1 MAEPYIIKNV
11 EALWP
16 KLNQTYAFDKKAN
29 KHMPCGP
36 RDTNA
41 AFSVDFRAD
50 NDTAKALFAQMS
62 GAYNANREK
71 SWPEKLTIEASPLV
85 KDDDGTFK
93 GTSNI
98 KGAYSG
104 KVTLK
109 PVELDSQ
116 GNSLPDDFELTTG
129 STINIAVT
137 FVPYHMSK
145 DNWGVSLR
153 LQAVQVIKYIPR
165 SVRNPFGNVA
175 GGYVVEV
182 NEAEETA
189 KKAFQSNNVLEVAED
204 TTDVDDMFEDEPVKK
219 TAKKAET
226 ASSEEKLDLTNIV
239 QGWDD

>member
-1 MAEPYIIKNV
+1 MAETYIIENV

-50 NDTAKALFAQMS
+50 SATAKALFAQMS
-62 GAYNANREK
+62 AAYNANKEK
-71 SWPEKLTIEASPLV
+71 SWPQELTLEASPLV

-98 KGAYSG
+98 KGVYNG
-104 KVTLK
+104 KITLK

-116 GNSLPDDFELTTG
+116 GNTLPEDFELTTG
-129 STINIAVT
+129 STVNIAVT
-137 FVPYHMSK
+137 FVPYHMTK

-153 LQAVQVIKYIPR
+153 LQAVQVIKYVTRP
-165 SVRNPFGNVA
+165 VRNPFGNVA

-182 NEAEETA
+182 DEAEETA
-189 KKAFQSNNVLEVAED
+189 KKIFKSNNVLEVAEEA
-204 TTDVDDMFEDEPVKK
+204 VVIDMFDEEPVKK

-226 ASSEEKLDLTNIV
+226 ASSEDKLDLTNIV
-239 QGWDD
+239 KGWDD

>member
-1 MAEPYIIKNV
+1 MAETYIIENV

-50 NDTAKALFAQMS
+50 SATAKALFAQMS
-62 GAYNANREK
+62 AAYNANKEK
-71 SWPEKLTIEASPLV
+71 SWPQELTLEASPLV

-104 KVTLK
+104 RITEK

-116 GNSLPDDFELTTG
+116 GNTLPEDFELTTG
-129 STINIAVT
+129 STVNIAVT
-137 FVPYHMSK
+137 FYPYYMSEK
-145 DNWGVSLR
+145 NWGVSLR
-153 LQAVQVIKYIPR
+153 LQAVQVIKYVPR
-165 SVRNPFGNVA
+165 PVRNPFGKVE
-175 GGYVVEV
+175 GGYVAEV
-182 NEAEETA
+182 DEAEETA
-189 KKAFQSNNVLEVAED
+189 KKIFKSNNVLEVAEEA
-204 TTDVDDMFEDEPVKK
+204 VVIDMFDEEPVKK

-226 ASSEEKLDLTNIV
+226 ASSEDKLDLTNIV
-239 QGWDD
+239 KGWDD

>member
-1 MAEPYIIKNV
+1 MAETYIIQNV

-50 NDTAKALFAQMS
+50 SATAKALFAQMDA
-62 GAYNANREK
+62 AYNANKEK
-71 SWPEKLTIEASPLV
+71 SWPQELTLEASPLV

-93 GTSNI
+93 GTSSI
-98 KGAYSG
+98 KGAYNG
-104 KVTLK
+104 KITLK

-116 GNSLPDDFELTTG
+116 GNTLPEDFELTTG
-129 STINIAVT
+129 STVNIAVT
-137 FVPYHMSK
+137 FVPYHMTK

-153 LQAVQVIKYIPR
+153 LQAVQVIKYVTRP
-165 SVRNPFGNVA
+165 VRNPFGNVA

-182 NEAEETA
+182 DEAEETA
-189 KKAFQSNNVLEVAED
+189 KKIFKSNNVLAVAEEA
-204 TTDVDDMFEDEPVKK
+204 VVIDMFDEEPVKK

-226 ASSEEKLDLTNIV
+226 ASSEDKLDLTNIV
-239 QGWDD
+239 KGWDD

>member
-1 MAEPYIIKNV
+1 MAETYIIENV

-16 KLNQTYAFDKKAN
+16 KINQTYAFDQKVKR
-29 KHMPCGP
+29 HMPCGP

-50 NDTAKALFAQMS
+50 SATAKALFAQMS
-62 GAYNANREK
+62 AAYNANKEK
-71 SWPEKLTIEASPLV
+71 SWPQELTLEASPLV

-104 KVTLK
+104 RITEK

-116 GNSLPDDFELTTG
+116 GNTLPEDFELTTG
-129 STINIAVT
+129 STVNIAVT
-137 FVPYHMSK
+137 FVPYHMTK

-153 LQAVQVIKYIPR
+153 LQAVQVIKYVTRP
-165 SVRNPFGNVA
+165 VRNPFGNVA

-182 NEAEETA
+182 DEAEETA
-189 KKAFQSNNVLEVAED
+189 KKIFKSNNVLEVAEEA
-204 TTDVDDMFEDEPVKK
+204 VVIDMFDEEPVKK

-226 ASSEEKLDLTNIV
+226 ASSEDKLDLTNIV
-239 QGWDD
+239 KGWDD

>member
-1 MAEPYIIKNV
+1 MAETYIIENV

-29 KHMPCGP
+29 KHMPCGS

-50 NDTAKALFAQMS
+50 SATAKALFAQMS
-62 GAYNANREK
+62 AAYNANKEK
-71 SWPEKLTIEASPLV
+71 SWPQELTLEASPLV

-104 KVTLK
+104 RITEK

-116 GNSLPDDFELTTG
+116 GNTLPEDFELTTG
-129 STINIAVT
+129 STVNIAVT
-137 FVPYHMSK
+137 FVPYHMTK

-153 LQAVQVIKYIPR
+153 LQAVQVIKYVTRP
-165 SVRNPFGNVA
+165 VRNPFGNVA

-182 NEAEETA
+182 DEAEETA
-189 KKAFQSNNVLEVAED
+189 KKIFKSNNVLAVAEEA
-204 TTDVDDMFEDEPVKK
+204 VVIDMFDEEPVKK

-226 ASSEEKLDLTNIV
+226 ASSEDKLDLTNIV
-239 QGWDD
+239 KGWDD

>member
-1 MAEPYIIKNV
+1 MAEIYIIENV

-50 NDTAKALFAQMS
+50 SGTAKALFAQMS

-104 KVTLK
+104 KVTEK

-153 LQAVQVIKYIPR
+153 LQAVQVIKYVTRP
-165 SVRNPFGNVA
+165 VRNPFG
-175 GGYVVEV
+175 VVEGGFV
-182 NEAEETA
+182 LEDNNPFA
-189 KKAFQSNNVLEVAED
+189 KTTPAKSNNVLEAAPAD
-204 TTDVDDMFEDEPVKK
+204 DDDMFEDEPVKK

-226 ASSEEKLDLTNIV
+226 ASSDEKLDLTNIV
-239 QGWDD
+239 EGWDD

>member
-1 MAEPYIIKNV
+1 MAETYIIENV

-50 NDTAKALFAQMS
+50 SATAKALFAQMS
-62 GAYNANREK
+62 AAYNANKEK
-71 SWPEKLTIEASPLV
+71 SWPQELTLEASPLV

-104 KVTLK
+104 RITEK

-116 GNSLPDDFELTTG
+116 GNTLPEDFELTTG
-129 STINIAVT
+129 STVNIAVT
-137 FVPYHMSK
+137 FVPYHMTK

-153 LQAVQVIKYIPR
+153 LQAVQVIKYVTRP
-165 SVRNPFGNVA
+165 VRNPFGNVA

-182 NEAEETA
+182 DEAEETA
-189 KKAFQSNNVLEVAED
+189 KKIFKSNNVLEVAEEA
-204 TTDVDDMFEDEPVKK
+204 VVIDMFDEEPVKK

-226 ASSEEKLDLTNIV
+226 ASSEDKLDLTNIV
-239 QGWDD
+239 KGWDD

>member
-1 MAEPYIIKNV
+1 MAETYIIQNV

-50 NDTAKALFAQMS
+50 SATAKALFAQMS
-62 GAYNANREK
+62 AAYNANKEK
-71 SWPEKLTIEASPLV
+71 SWPQELTLEASPLV

-104 KVTLK
+104 RITEK

-116 GNSLPDDFELTTG
+116 GNTLPEDFELTTG
-129 STINIAVT
+129 STVNIAVT
-137 FVPYHMSK
+137 FVPYHMTK

-153 LQAVQVIKYIPR
+153 LQAVQVIKYVTRP
-165 SVRNPFGNVA
+165 VRNPFCNVA

-182 NEAEETA
+182 DEAEETA
-189 KKAFQSNNVLEVAED
+189 KKIFKSNNVLAVAEEA
-204 TTDVDDMFEDEPVKK
+204 VVIDMFDEEPVKK

-226 ASSEEKLDLTNIV
+226 ASSEDKLDLTNIV
-239 QGWDD
+239 KGWDD

>member
-1 MAEPYIIKNV
+1 MAETYIIENV

-50 NDTAKALFAQMS
+50 SATAKALFAQMS
-62 GAYNANREK
+62 ATYNANKEK
-71 SWPEKLTIEASPLV
+71 SWPQELTLEASPLV

-104 KVTLK
+104 RITEK

-116 GNSLPDDFELTTG
+116 GNTLPEDFELTTG
-129 STINIAVT
+129 STVNIAVT
-137 FVPYHMSK
+137 FVPYHMTK

-153 LQAVQVIKYIPR
+153 LQAVQVIKYVTRP
-165 SVRNPFGNVA
+165 VRNPFGNVA

-182 NEAEETA
+182 DEAEETA
-189 KKAFQSNNVLEVAED
+189 KKIFKSNNVLAVAEEA
-204 TTDVDDMFEDEPVKK
+204 VVIDMFDEEPVKK

-226 ASSEEKLDLTNIV
+226 ASSEDKLDLTNIV
-239 QGWDD
+239 KGWDD

>member
-1 MAEPYIIKNV
+1 MAETYIIENV

-50 NDTAKALFAQMS
+50 SATAKALFAQMS
-62 GAYNANREK
+62 AAYNANKEK
-71 SWPEKLTIEASPLV
+71 SWPQELTLEASPLV

-104 KVTLK
+104 RITEK

-116 GNSLPDDFELTTG
+116 GNTLPEDFELTTG
-129 STINIAVT
+129 STVNIAVT
-137 FVPYHMSK
+137 FVPYRMTK

-153 LQAVQVIKYIPR
+153 LQAVQVIKYVTRP
-165 SVRNPFGNVA
+165 VRNPFGNVA

-182 NEAEETA
+182 DEAEETA
-189 KKAFQSNNVLEVAED
+189 KKIFKSNNVLAVAEEA
-204 TTDVDDMFEDEPVKK
+204 VVIDMFDEEPVKK

-226 ASSEEKLDLTNIV
+226 ASSEDKLDLTNIV
-239 QGWDD
+239 KGWDD

>member
-1 MAEPYIIKNV
+1 MAEIYIIENV

-50 NDTAKALFAQMS
+50 SATAKALFAQMS
-62 GAYNANREK
+62 AAYNANKEK
-71 SWPEKLTIEASPLV
+71 SWPQELTLEASPLV

-98 KGAYSG
+98 KGVYNG
-104 KVTLK
+104 KITLK

-116 GNSLPDDFELTTG
+116 GNTLPEDFELTTG
-129 STINIAVT
+129 STVNIAVT
-137 FVPYHMSK
+137 FYPYYMSK
-145 DNWGVSLR
+145 ENWGVSLR
-153 LQAVQVIKYIPR
+153 LQAVQVIKYVPR
-165 SVRNPFGNVA
+165 PVRNPFGKVE
-175 GGYVVEV
+175 GGYVAEV
-182 NEAEETA
+182 DEAEETA
-189 KKAFQSNNVLEVAED
+189 KKIFKSNNVLAVAEEA
-204 TTDVDDMFEDEPVKK
+204 VVIDMFDEEPVKK

-226 ASSEEKLDLTNIV
+226 ASSEDKLDLTNIV
-239 QGWDD
+239 KGWDD

>member
-1 MAEPYIIKNV
+1 MAETYIIENV

-16 KLNQTYAFDKKAN
+16 KIDQTYAFDKKAN

-50 NDTAKALFAQMS
+50 SGTAKALFAQMS

-104 KVTLK
+104 KVTEK

-153 LQAVQVIKYIPR
+153 LQAVQVIKYVTRP
-165 SVRNPFGNVA
+165 VRNPFG
-175 GGYVVEV
+175 VVEGGFV
-182 NEAEETA
+182 LEDNNPFA
-189 KKAFQSNNVLEVAED
+189 KTTPAKSNNVLEAAPA
-204 TTDVDDMFEDEPVKK
+204 DVDDMFEDEPVKK

-239 QGWDD
+239 EGWDD

>member
-104 KVTLK
+104 KVTEK

-153 LQAVQVIKYIPR
+153 LQAVQVIKYVTRP
-165 SVRNPFGNVA
+165 VRNPFG
-175 GGYVVEV
+175 VVEGGFV
-182 NEAEETA
+182 LEDNNPFA
-189 KKAFQSNNVLEVAED
+189 KTTPAKSNNVLEAAPA
-204 TTDVDDMFEDEPVKK
+204 DVDDMFEDEPVKK

>member
-104 KVTLK
+104 KVTEK

-153 LQAVQVIKYIPR
+153 LQAVQVIKYVTRP
-165 SVRNPFGNVA
+165 VRNPFG
-175 GGYVVEV
+175 VVEGGFV
-182 NEAEETA
+182 LEDNNPFA
-189 KKAFQSNNVLEVAED
+189 KTTPAKSNNVLEAAPA
-204 TTDVDDMFEDEPVKK
+204 DVDDMFEDEPVKK

-239 QGWDD
+239 EGWDD

>member
-1 MAEPYIIKNV
+1 MAEIYIIENV

-50 NDTAKALFAQMS
+50 SGTAKALFAQMS

-104 KVTLK
+104 KVTEK

-153 LQAVQVIKYIPR
+153 LQAVQVIKYVTRP
-165 SVRNPFGNVA
+165 VRNPFG
-175 GGYVVEV
+175 VVEGGFV
-182 NEAEETA
+182 LEDNNPFA
-189 KKAFQSNNVLEVAED
+189 KTTPAKSNNVLEAAPA
-204 TTDVDDMFEDEPVKK
+204 DVDDMFEDEPVKK

-226 ASSEEKLDLTNIV
+226 ASSDEKLDLTNIV
-239 QGWDD
+239 EGWDD

>member
-1 MAEPYIIKNV
+1 MAETYIIENV

-50 NDTAKALFAQMS
+50 SATAKALFAQMS
-62 GAYNANREK
+62 AAYNANKEK
-71 SWPEKLTIEASPLV
+71 SWPQELTLEASPLV

-104 KVTLK
+104 RITEK

-116 GNSLPDDFELTTG
+116 GNTLPEDFELTTG
-129 STINIAVT
+129 STVNIAVT
-137 FVPYHMSK
+137 FVPYHMTK

-153 LQAVQVIKYIPR
+153 LQAVQVIKYVTRP
-165 SVRNPFGNVA
+165 VRNPFGNVA

-182 NEAEETA
+182 DEAEETA
-189 KKAFQSNNVLEVAED
+189 KKIFKSNNVLAVAEEA
-204 TTDVDDMFEDEPVKK
+204 VVIDMFDEEPVKK

-226 ASSEEKLDLTNIV
+226 ASSEDKLDLTNIV
-239 QGWDD
+239 KGWDD

>member
-1 MAEPYIIKNV
+1 MAETYIIQNV

-50 NDTAKALFAQMS
+50 SATAKALFAQMS
-62 GAYNANREK
+62 AAYNANKEK
-71 SWPEKLTIEASPLV
+71 SWPQELTLEASPLV

-104 KVTLK
+104 RITEK

-116 GNSLPDDFELTTG
+116 GNTLPEDFELTTG
-129 STINIAVT
+129 STVNIAVT
-137 FVPYHMSK
+137 FVPYHMTK

-153 LQAVQVIKYIPR
+153 LQAVQVIKYVTRP
-165 SVRNPFGNVA
+165 VRNPFGNVA

-182 NEAEETA
+182 DEAEETA
-189 KKAFQSNNVLEVAED
+189 KKIFKSNNVLAEEPVA
-204 TTDVDDMFEDEPVKK
+204 DDFDEEPVKK
-219 TAKKAET
+219 TAKKAV
-226 ASSEEKLDLTNIV
+226 AAPSDDGDLGSIIDN
-239 QGWDD
+239 WDD

>member
-1 MAEPYIIKNV
+1 MAETYIIQNV

-50 NDTAKALFAQMS
+50 SATAKALFAQMS
-62 GAYNANREK
+62 AAYNANKEK
-71 SWPEKLTIEASPLV
+71 SWPQELTLEASPLV

-104 KVTLK
+104 RITEK

-116 GNSLPDDFELTTG
+116 GNTLPEDFELTTG
-129 STINIAVT
+129 STVNIAVT
-137 FVPYHMSK
+137 FVPYHMTK

-153 LQAVQVIKYIPR
+153 LQAVQVIKYVTRP
-165 SVRNPFGNVA
+165 VRNPFGNVA

-182 NEAEETA
+182 DEAEETA
-189 KKAFQSNNVLEVAED
+189 KKIFKSNNVLEVAEEA
-204 TTDVDDMFEDEPVKK
+204 VVIDMFDEEPVKK

-226 ASSEEKLDLTNIV
+226 ASSEDKLDLTNIV
-239 QGWDD
+239 KGWDD

>member
-1 MAEPYIIKNV
+1 MAETYIIQNV

-50 NDTAKALFAQMS
+50 SATAKALFAQMS
-62 GAYNANREK
+62 AAYNANKEK
-71 SWPEKLTIEASPLV
+71 SWPQELTLEASPLV

-104 KVTLK
+104 RITEK

-116 GNSLPDDFELTTG
+116 GNTLPEDFELTTG
-129 STINIAVT
+129 STVNIAVT
-137 FVPYHMSK
+137 FVPYHMTK

-153 LQAVQVIKYIPR
+153 LQAVQVIKYVTRP
-165 SVRNPFGNVA
+165 VRNPFGNVA

-182 NEAEETA
+182 DEAEETA
-189 KKAFQSNNVLEVAED
+189 KKIFKSNNVLAVAEEA
-204 TTDVDDMFEDEPVKK
+204 VVIDMFDEEPVKK

-226 ASSEEKLDLTNIV
+226 ASSEDKLDLTNIV
-239 QGWDD
+239 KGWDD

>member
-1 MAEPYIIKNV
+1 MAETYIIENV

-50 NDTAKALFAQMS
+50 SATAKALFAQMS
-62 GAYNANREK
+62 AAYNANKEK
-71 SWPEKLTIEASPLV
+71 SWPQELTLEASPLV

-98 KGAYSG
+98 KGAYNG
-104 KVTLK
+104 KITLK

-116 GNSLPDDFELTTG
+116 GNTLPEDFELTTG
-129 STINIAVT
+129 STVNIAVT
-137 FVPYHMSK
+137 FVPYHMTK

-153 LQAVQVIKYIPR
+153 LQAVQVIKYVTRP
-165 SVRNPFGNVA
+165 VRNPFGNVA

-182 NEAEETA
+182 DEAEETA
-189 KKAFQSNNVLEVAED
+189 KKIFKSNNVLAVAEEA
-204 TTDVDDMFEDEPVKK
+204 VVIDMFDEEPVKK

-226 ASSEEKLDLTNIV
+226 ASSEDKLDLTNIV
-239 QGWDD
+239 KGWDD